1 MEEGKKVVLVVAGT
15 ASLART
21 LQDALK
27 REDFP
32 CEVVLAHDRVGAL
45 DYLLGRGTHAGRGYH
60 MIPSVILLDLAL
72 PDAEGSE
79 VLREL
84 RIHERT
90 KLLPIVAFSSS
101 EQKPETNIIYT
112 SGANSYISQRAG
124 FVEPFA
130 EVLQRVA
137 RYWCDINE
145 PPPMVAYGT
154 P

>member
-1 MEEGKKVVLVVAGT
+1 
-15 ASLART
+15 
-21 LQDALK
+21 
-27 REDFP
+27 
-32 CEVVLAHDRVGAL
+32 
-45 DYLLGRGTHAGRGYH
+45 
-60 MIPSVILLDLAL
+60 MIPSVILLDLSL

-79 VLREL
+79 LLREL
-84 RIHERT
+84 RTYERT

-101 EQKPETNIIYT
+101 EEKPETNIIYT

-145 PPPMVAYGT
+145 PPPIVA
-154 P
+154 

>member
-1 MEEGKKVVLVVAGT
+1 MGEGKKVVLVVEGT
-15 ASLART
+15 TSLART
-21 LQDALK
+21 LRDALK

-32 CEVVLAHDRVGAL
+32 CEVVLTHDRVGAL
-45 DYLLGRGTHAGRGYH
+45 DYLLGRGTHAGRGNH

-84 RIHERT
+84 RTHERT

-101 EQKPETNIIYT
+101 EQKPETNSIYT

-124 FVEPFA
+124 FEPFA

-145 PPPMVAYGT
+145 PPPMVA
-154 P
+154 